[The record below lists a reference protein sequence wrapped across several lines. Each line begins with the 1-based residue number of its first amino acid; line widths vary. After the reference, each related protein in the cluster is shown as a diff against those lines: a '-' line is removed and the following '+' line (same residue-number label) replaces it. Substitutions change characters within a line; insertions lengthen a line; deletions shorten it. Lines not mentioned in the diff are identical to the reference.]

1 MTDNKRPLI
10 LISNDDGYDYD
21 GIQALIG
28 IARQLGDVVVVA
40 PQQHQSGM
48 GSAITIARPLRAYKT
63 VDEPGYQ
70 VWLVDG
76 TPTDCVKMALDQLLP
91 NRRPDLLLSGINHGL
106 NTGVNTVYS
115 GTMGAVFEGAAHHVT
130 SVGFS
135 YGRYETHVDFTPT
148 LPWVKQIIEAV
159 LKHGLPADVCL
170 NVNMP
175 AGEIHGIKVTTA
187 GMGCWRDEYDHRVD
201 PFGRDYYW
209 MTGRYEMDRPDDP
222 TTDLYNLDR
231 GWIAVTPCRVD
242 QTAHDQLAAIGDL
255 LLNK

>member
-1 MTDNKRPLI
+1 MKKTLCTLLFGCLI
-10 LISNDDGYDYD
+10 FSLWAQTPTKTPDEKSDTALA
-21 GIQALIG
+21 ALI
-28 IARQLGDVVVVA
+28 INK
-40 PQQHQSGM
+40 
-48 GSAITIARPLRAYKT
+48 Y
-63 VDEPGYQ
+63 
-70 VWLVDG
+70 
-76 TPTDCVKMALDQLLP
+76 
-91 NRRPDLLLSGINHGL
+91 LS
-106 NTGVNTVYS
+106 Y
-115 GTMGAVFEGAAHHVT
+115 
-130 SVGFS
+130 
-135 YGRYETHVDFTPT
+135 VDFTPT

-209 MTGRYEMDRPDDP
+209 MTGRYEMDHPDDP
-222 TTDLYNLDR
+222 TTDLYNLER
-231 GWIAVTPCRVD
+231 GWIAATPCRVD

>member
-1 MTDNKRPLI
+1 MEEKKKPLI

-21 GIQALIG
+21 GIQALIA
-28 IARQLGDVVVVA
+28 IAREMGDVAVVA

-48 GSAITIARPLRAYKT
+48 GSAITSARPLRVYKT
-63 VDEPGYQ
+63 IDTPGYR

-76 TPTDCVKMALDQLLP
+76 TPTDCVKMALDQLLTD
-91 NRRPDLLLSGINHGL
+91 RRPDLLLSGINHGL

-130 SVGFS
+130 SVAFS

-148 LPWVKQIIEAV
+148 LPWVRQIIKRV
-159 LKHGLPADVCL
+159 LEHGLPSDVCL

-175 AGEIHGIKVTTA
+175 AGEIRGIKVTTA

-209 MTGRYEMDRPDDP
+209 MTGRYVMDHPDDP
-222 TTDLYNLDR
+222 STDLHNLEH

-242 QTAHDQLAAIGDL
+242 QTAHDQLSAISSL
-255 LLNK
+255 LFD

>member
-1 MTDNKRPLI
+1 MEEKKKPLI

-21 GIQALIG
+21 GIQALIA
-28 IARQLGDVVVVA
+28 IAREMGDVAVVA

-48 GSAITIARPLRAYKT
+48 GSAITIARPLRVYKT
-63 VDEPGYQ
+63 VDTP
-70 VWLVDG
+70 DG
-76 TPTDCVKMALDQLLP
+76 TPTDCVKMALDQLLTD
-91 NRRPDLLLSGINHGL
+91 RRPDLLLSGINHGL

-130 SVGFS
+130 SVAFS

-148 LPWVKQIIEAV
+148 LPWVRQIIKRV
-159 LKHGLPADVCL
+159 LQRGLPSDVCL

-175 AGEIHGIKVTTA
+175 AGDIHGIKVTTA
-187 GMGCWRDEYDHRVD
+187 GMGCWRDEYEHRVD

-222 TTDLYNLDR
+222 TTDLYNLER

-242 QTAHDQLAAIGDL
+242 QTAHDQLRAIDTL
-255 LLNK
+255 LFD